1 MDAHCERI
9 RFMLDTG
16 LERQKA
22 VQTNLDSFFEPGT
35 RKRKAGFHKTT
46 MAQTRTLLDEQER
59 TIKYLRTEMARVER
73 AFASV
78 AGIGENGDCSFET
91 RSVLNKW
98 VKPKDAEEA
107 LLLFFGYTKFE
118 IKDQGGRDLAVLSPP
133 DANAPVLYGEIDL
146 DKLPSGHRL
155 PVVPPRAC
163 PRRCVTQGRTHED
176 PERARGRRSRMWKR
190 SRLTRWRT
198 TSWTTRWPTTGW
210 TTHGRRLVKN
220 IATGGARTRDIGL
233 SPRKRTHKT
242 HALTI

>member
-73 AFASV
+73 AVASI
-78 AGIGENGDCSFET
+78 AGIGADGDCSFET

-133 DANAPVLYGEIDL
+133 DASAPVLYGEIDL
-146 DKLPSGHRL
+146 DKLPSGVIDYLWFHH
-155 PVVPPRAC
+155 VHVPKEVRKHKA
-163 PRRCVTQGRTHED
+163 
-176 PERARGRRSRMWKR
+176 
-190 SRLTRWRT
+190 RLTR
-198 TSWTTRWPTTGW
+198 TRNELEKKKKSAVETESIDQSIDPAVGDSAADDWLDDVADDW
-210 TTHGRRLVKN
+210 LDDM
-220 IATGGARTRDIGL
+220 AADDW
-233 SPRKRTHKT
+233 
-242 HALTI
+242 